1 MPPDAN
7 VFHVTLDDIRHVL
20 DRRRPRR
27 VEVTADL
34 HEAAVAVVLVP
45 DPQGG
50 LRALFIK
57 RAEYPDDPW
66 SGQMALPGGRR
77 DPGDQD
83 LLATVTRETRE
94 ETGIGLPPAAL
105 LGGLDDLSPVTAH
118 LPRIVVRPFVF
129 GFGTAPDLHHSP
141 EVALH
146 VWVPLAELSAARVTE
161 AVHVRGQTLVMP
173 GYRVGP
179 HFIWGMTE
187 RIITAFLDLIRA

>member
-1 MPPDAN
+1 MPFDVN
-7 VFHVTLDDIRHVL
+7 VIYVTLDDIHRVL

-27 VEVTADL
+27 IEVTAGL
-34 HEAAVAVVLVP
+34 REAAVAVVLVP

-57 RAEYPDDPW
+57 RAEHPDDPW

-83 LLATVTRETRE
+83 LLATATRETRE

-105 LGGLDDLSPVTAH
+105 LGGLADLSPAMAH

-129 GFGTAPDLHHSP
+129 GLGTAPDVHHSS

-146 VWVPLAELSAARVTE
+146 VWVPLAGLSAARVTE

>member
-1 MPPDAN
+1 MPLEAN
-7 VFHVTLDDIRHVL
+7 VIHVTLDDIRRAL

-27 VEVTADL
+27 DKVTADL
-34 HEAAVAVVLVP
+34 REAAVAVVLVP
-45 DPQGG
+45 DPHGG

-57 RAEYPDDPW
+57 RAEHPDDPW

-77 DPGDQD
+77 DPGDRD
-83 LLATVTRETRE
+83 LLATATRETRE

-105 LGGLDDLSPVTAH
+105 LGGLDELGPVTAH

-129 GFGTAPDLHHSP
+129 GLGTAPDLHHSP

-146 VWVPLAELSAARVTE
+146 IWVPLAELSAAKVTE

-187 RIITAFLDLIRA
+187 RISTAFLDLISA